1 MDSFVHLHTHTECS
15 LLDGACRIPAL
26 IRRAKELGQ
35 TALAI
40 TDHGVMY
47 GVIDFYKEAKAAGIK
62 PILGCEVYTAARRLT
77 DKQHE
82 HDAGY
87 GHLVLLAKN
96 NTGYRN
102 LMKIVS
108 VAQLDGFYYKPRV
121 DLELL
126 RAHSEGLIALSACLA
141 GDVPQ
146 ALLAGDRKRAERIA
160 LEYAGIFGPEN
171 FYLELQNHGL
181 EDQLRVNAGLCEIA
195 AQTGLQTVATNDV
208 HYIEKSD
215 AKVQDVLLC
224 IQTGKLVDDRD
235 RMRFET
241 EEFYL
246 KSGAEME
253 QALPAYQNA
262 LRNTAKIAEQCNV
275 EIAFGTLHLPKY
287 DTPDEMDSY
296 AYLKQLCE
304 AGVQK
309 KYAPVTPEITQ
320 RLAYELEVIR
330 SMGYT
335 DYFLIVWDFVKYA
348 KDNRIVV
355 GPGRGSAAGS
365 LVSYA
370 LDITTID
377 PLRYGLLFERFLN
390 PERISMPDIDI
401 DFCYERRGEVI
412 DYVFQKYG
420 DDRVA
425 QIITFGTMAARAAI
439 RDVGRALD
447 VGYALTD
454 KVAKLIPFEL
464 KITIDSALERSEELR
479 RLYRED
485 ERVKQLLD
493 MARAVEGMMRHASTH
508 AAGIL
513 ISSEPTCN
521 FVPLQRQQDSITTQ
535 FPMGTIEELGLLKM
549 DFLGLRTLTVIRDA
563 VRFAEQAH
571 GIHIDISTID
581 YEDKEVY
588 RLIASGNTNGL
599 FQLESAGMKQ
609 FLREFGPET
618 LEDIIAAISLYRPGP
633 MASIPTYVY
642 NKKHPGHVTYKHE
655 KLRPIL
661 ENTYGCIV
669 YQEQVMQIVRELG
682 GYSLGRADLV
692 RRAMS
697 KKKADIMNQER
708 RNFIYGVTGETGE
721 VLIPGAV
728 RNGVDEKIAGEIFDE
743 IVDFA
748 NYAFNKSHAAAY
760 AVVAYQTAW
769 LKTKYPA
776 EFMAAMLTSVLGY
789 LPKVGQYI
797 EECTRMNIAVLPPD
811 VNESIDTFAC
821 SGRSIRFGLAAVKN
835 VGRHVVLEIV
845 REREEKGRFASFR
858 DFLERM
864 SGGDVNKRVVESLIR
879 CGAFD
884 CFGARRAQ
892 MLEVFEAW
900 MDEIANDRR
909 VNIEGQLSL
918 FGEAGHKQD
927 TFPPVEEFTR
937 AELLAMEREMIGLY
951 LSGHPLDE
959 YREAVEQQRDTDI
972 LDILSEDTPVPDGQA
987 VTLAGMVTNLKRSTT
1002 RNNGQMAFANLL
1014 DFTGS
1019 IELLVFPKVYAQ
1031 CAQFLHN
1038 DAVIVAEGTVNVRE
1052 EEEPKGLVS
1061 RIRPL
1066 RAGGAAQKIEKLLIR
1081 LPNKLWGEVTELLS
1095 RFAGGDTAV
1104 YLFVEETGQWRMAK
1118 RERWVNCSEVLLNEL
1133 SRLLGPDKIET
1144 K

>member
-1 MDSFVHLHTHTECS
+1 MDPFVHLHTHTECS

-26 IRRAKELGQ
+26 IRRVKELGQ
-35 TALAI
+35 TAIAI

-126 RAHSEGLIALSACLA
+126 REYSEGIIALSACLA
-141 GDVPQ
+141 GDIPQ
-146 ALLAGDRKRAERIA
+146 ALLAGDKRRAEHIA
-160 LEYAGIFGPEN
+160 LEYAEIFGREN

-195 AQTGLQTVATNDV
+195 AQTGLSTVATNDV
-208 HYIEKSD
+208 HYIQKSD

-246 KSGAEME
+246 KSGDEME

-275 EIAFGTLHLPKY
+275 EIEFGKLRLPKY
-287 DTPDEMDSY
+287 DTPDGMDSY
-296 AYLKQLCE
+296 AYLKQLCD

-309 KYAPVTPEITQ
+309 KYPTVTPEITE

-365 LVSYA
+365 IVAYA

-412 DYVFQKYG
+412 NYVFQKYG

-425 QIITFGTMAARAAI
+425 QIITFGTMA
-439 RDVGRALD
+439 
-447 VGYALTD
+447 
-454 KVAKLIPFEL
+454 
-464 KITIDSALERSEELR
+464 
-479 RLYRED
+479 
-485 ERVKQLLD
+485 
-493 MARAVEGMMRHASTH
+493 
-508 AAGIL
+508 
-513 ISSEPTCN
+513 
-521 FVPLQRQQDSITTQ
+521 
-535 FPMGTIEELGLLKM
+535 
-549 DFLGLRTLTVIRDA
+549 
-563 VRFAEQAH
+563 
-571 GIHIDISTID
+571 
-581 YEDKEVY
+581 
-588 RLIASGNTNGL
+588 
-599 FQLESAGMKQ
+599 
-609 FLREFGPET
+609 
-618 LEDIIAAISLYRPGP
+618 
-633 MASIPTYVY
+633 SIPTYVY
-642 NKKHPGHVTYKHE
+642 HKKHPGHVAYKHE

-697 KKKADIMNQER
+697 KKKADVMNQER
-708 RNFIYGVTGETGE
+708 KNFIYGVTDEAGQ
-721 VLIPGAV
+721 VIIPGAV
-728 RNGVDEKIAGEIFDE
+728 RNGVDEKTAGEIFDE

-821 SGRSIRFGLAAVKN
+821 MGRSIRFGLAAVKN
-835 VGRHVVLEIV
+835 VGRHAVLEIV
-845 REREEKGRFASFR
+845 REREEKGSFVSFR

-892 MLEVFEAW
+892 MLAVFEPW

-918 FGEAGHKQD
+918 FGEAEQKQD
-927 TFPPVEEFTR
+927 TFPPVEEFAR
-937 AELLAMEREMIGLY
+937 QELLAMEREMIGLY

-959 YREAVEQQRDTDI
+959 YRGAVEQQRDTDI
-972 LDILSEDTPVPDGQA
+972 SAILSEDAPLPDGQA
-987 VTLAGMVTNLKRSTT
+987 VTLAGMVTHVKRSTT
-1002 RNNGQMAFANLL
+1002 RNSGQMAFANLL

-1019 IELLVFPKVYAQ
+1019 IELLVFPKVYSQ

-1038 DAVIVAEGTVNVRE
+1038 DAVIVAEGTVSVRE
-1052 EEEPKGLVS
+1052 EEEPKVLVN

-1066 RAGGAAQKIEKLLIR
+1066 RAASAPERIEKLFIR
-1081 LPNKLWGEVTELLS
+1081 LPNNRWGEVTELLS
-1095 RFAGGDTAV
+1095 QFAGGDTAV
-1104 YLFVEETGQWRMAK
+1104 YLYVEETGEWRMAK

-1133 SRLLGPDKIET
+1133 HRLLGPDKIET